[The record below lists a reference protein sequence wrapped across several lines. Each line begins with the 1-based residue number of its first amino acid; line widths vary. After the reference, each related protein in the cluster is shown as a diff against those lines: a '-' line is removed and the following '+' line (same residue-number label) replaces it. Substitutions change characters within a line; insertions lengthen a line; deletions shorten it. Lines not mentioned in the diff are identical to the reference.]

1 MGGGDEDS
9 EVLFPDLFPEN
20 KNLNIFF
27 KVNTPPTSPLAP
39 EIREDNTSAETEAPI
54 EGHNDEEAQLQRTIN
69 PVLDKLATIVNS
81 TIKDVTED
89 FENTEPALEAES
101 QLKKR
106 KRKSSPQKVKWKTT
120 LLS

>member
-9 EVLFPDLFPEN
+9 EVLFLAVFL
-20 KNLNIFF
+20 KYQIFKYFF

-39 EIREDNTSAETEAPI
+39 EIREENTSEETEAPI

-89 FENTEPALEAES
+89 FENTLEMTVVNNS
-101 QLKKR
+101 HIQ
-106 KRKSSPQKVKWKTT
+106 
-120 LLS
+120 